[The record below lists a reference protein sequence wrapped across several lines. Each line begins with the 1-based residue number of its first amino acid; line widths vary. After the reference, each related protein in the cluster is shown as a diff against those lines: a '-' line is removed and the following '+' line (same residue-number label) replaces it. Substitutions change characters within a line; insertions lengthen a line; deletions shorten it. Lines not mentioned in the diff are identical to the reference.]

1 MACLTL
7 PGLWLQQELER
18 TSSHW
23 ISTDLHPLLSLNR
36 STHTPPPLTPSH
48 SQAHIAKQLASKREA
63 GEGYLFLASSLRGPQ
78 GAGNLLASSDQPSEQ
93 ALPLHAH
100 PGSQTTLPAQRLQ
113 DALLLSCLGFSWLGP
128 PYPHPLSSQWQKG
141 MQLLEQRELQLC
153 FPGTAFPGHSGW
165 CHTNSSWLPPTS
177 CPPSSILR
185 GLQRYRNFSVR
196 IESVS

>member
-93 ALPLHAH
+93 ALPLRAH

-113 DALLLSCLGFSWLGP
+113 DALLPGLFLARS
-128 PYPHPLSSQWQKG
+128 PL
-141 MQLLEQRELQLC
+141 
-153 FPGTAFPGHSGW
+153 
-165 CHTNSSWLPPTS
+165 PTS
-177 CPPSSILR
+177 PK
-185 GLQRYRNFSVR
+185 QSVAEGNAASRTER
-196 IESVS
+196 IAALLPWNCLSRSLWLVSH